1 MQRGARDMRA
11 AEQLE
16 SIITQILDA
25 QPENREQTEL
35 QNERT
40 AVCPWGRE
48 RRKADA
54 DCCLTCKK
62 LEYRKNYVYP
72 YRCLLNKAE
81 RFSEDECLRRVMEV
95 YKCDKYEEADLDDY
109 CSRGEKKGVT
119 E

>member
-54 DCCLTCKK
+54 G
-62 LEYRKNYVYP
+62 
-72 YRCLLNKAE
+72 LLFDMQEVGIQKELRLPVSVLAE
-81 RFSEDECLRRVMEV
+81 
-95 YKCDKYEEADLDDY
+95 
-109 CSRGEKKGVT
+109 
-119 E
+119 

>member
-1 MQRGARDMRA
+1 MRA

-54 DCCLTCKK
+54 GLLLDLQKSGIQK
-62 LEYRKNYVYP
+62 ELRLSVPVLEAQGRTV
-72 YRCLLNKAE
+72 LGEGIGTDVL
-81 RFSEDECLRRVMEV
+81 FRR
-95 YKCDKYEEADLDDY
+95 
-109 CSRGEKKGVT
+109 GVQRL
-119 E
+119 